1 MTDPRLALALTM
13 ESSPGV
19 FALLLGSGV
28 SREAEVPTGWEVT
41 LDLIERLAAL
51 EEEDTGGEPAAWYRE
66 SYGAPP
72 EYSDILEKV
81 AQTPAERRE
90 LLRGY
95 FEPTAE
101 QREQGVKT
109 PSDAHEAIAELVA
122 RGYVRVIV
130 TTNFDRLVEQALEA
144 QGVTPTVI
152 STADQANGAPPLVHS
167 DCTVVKVNG
176 DYLDERIRN
185 TPEELAEYPEEI
197 DRLLDRI
204 LDEFG
209 LVVCGWS
216 ADWDAALRSAIERC
230 PSRRYSTY
238 WTRYEE
244 LTDEAERL
252 IQHRD
257 ASTIEIDG
265 ADEFFTDL
273 AGKVIGLEERAKQHP
288 ASVEAAV
295 GTTKR
300 YLSEERHRIRLHDL
314 VMEEA
319 NRIHRRVSDDPE
331 DLAAEWDEDEFAQRV
346 ARYEDYSEILQN
358 VFAVGCHWG
367 GSDHQRTWVHAL
379 ERVANPD
386 RNLGRYKPAWAQ
398 FQWYPALLLIYA
410 GGISALAAEDYEA
423 IAALLLEPR
432 VTTIRTPRESVPL
445 VREVHARLGIVRGTD
460 VAKYL
465 PGMEGQ
471 HSPLSGWLFEEVRES
486 VARVVPQDDGY
497 ESIFLWFEYLLALL
511 YVDLRFGAELEAIWG
526 PQGRF
531 VQGWWRGEK
540 REEIEQ
546 VVEQQGEEWPP
557 LAAGLFGG
565 DAERFLAVKEAY
577 DEFCWGGT
585 MVR

>member
-19 FALLLGSGV
+19 FAFLLGSGV

-41 LDLIERLAAL
+41 LDLIDRLAAL

-66 SYGAPP
+66 RYGASP

-95 FEPTAE
+95 FEPTPE
-101 QREQGVKT
+101 EREQGVKT
-109 PSDAHEAIAELVA
+109 PSAAHEAIAELVA

-216 ADWDAALRSAIERC
+216 ADWDVALRSAIERC

-238 WTRYEE
+238 WTRYGE
-244 LTDEAERL
+244 LTEAAERL
-252 IQHRD
+252 IEHRD
-257 ASTIEIDG
+257 ASTIEIEG
-265 ADEFFTDL
+265 GDEFFSDL
-273 AGKVIGLEERAKQHP
+273 VGKVIGLEERAKQHP

-314 VMEEA
+314 VMGEA
-319 NRIHRRVSDDPE
+319 NKIHERLSSDAEVSKAGFEGDALLETVRR
-331 DLAAEWDEDEFAQRV
+331 F
-346 ARYEDYSEILQN
+346 EDYAEILQH
-358 VFAVGCHWG
+358 VFAVGCYWG
-367 GSDHQRTWVHAL
+367 TAHHRDTWIKGL
-379 ERVANPD
+379 QRVANPD
-386 RNLGRYKPAWAQ
+386 GQRGPKTENILR
-398 FQWYPALLLIYA
+398 YPALLLSYA
-410 GGISALAAEDYEA
+410 GGIAALAAGEYGTFGT
-423 IAALLLEPR
+423 LLTEPELQGNGSSHE
-432 VTTIRTPRESVPL
+432 REPL
-445 VREVHARLGIVRGTD
+445 ILEVHTLDGPLSVDT
-460 VAKYL
+460 AKRL
-465 PGMEGQ
+465 PGMEDKKV
-471 HSPLSGWLFEEVRES
+471 PLSEWLFDVVREPLR
-486 VARVVPQDDGY
+486 RVVPDDARY
-497 ESIFLWFEYLLALL
+497 ELLFDWYEYLAALV
-511 YVDLRFGAELEAIWG
+511 YVDVRYADDLSRRTWG
-526 PQGRF
+526 PAGRF
-531 VQGWWRGEK
+531 AYKWRYGQRLDDI
-540 REEIEQ
+540 REEAEAA
-546 VVEQQGEEWPP
+546 GTDWPP
-557 LAAGLFGG
+557 LAAGLFEGKL
-565 DAERFLAVKEAY
+565 ERFLEVKEAF
-577 DEFCWGGT
+577 DDTCWSGSRW
-585 MVR
+585 M